1 MTVTTAETVW
11 TETPTTSAE
20 WIARAQKVSD
30 ILARDAVERDR
41 VGAAPYAEVQLLK
54 DSGLVTLLGP
64 TEFGGGGQR
73 WETAYQVVRVIA
85 RGDGS
90 IGQLLGYHY
99 LWAWAV
105 RLVGTEPQ
113 IGAVEELYTSN
124 NFLFGGAV
132 NPRDTDLTIVDR
144 GETLV
149 YNGVKSFSTGG
160 RATDLTVLEGIIE
173 GTATHVFAIV
183 PTAQDGIVFRGDWD
197 NLGQRLTDSGTV
209 EIKDVEVDWA
219 GAAGFVDKEFQP
231 LVYNTLNFP
240 ALEIVFANFYVG
252 IARGALDTAAEY
264 TRTRTRPWP
273 YGGDNKELATDE
285 WYLRE
290 GYGDLQAKL
299 WATEAFVDQVNRES
313 DAVLH
318 DARENLTEQARGDLA
333 VRIAAAKLR
342 AADVALEIGTRV
354 FELTGARAT
363 SNSVGLDIFWRN
375 VRTHT
380 LHDPVAYKRREV
392 GGYVLTGEIPE
403 PTWYT

>member
-1 MTVTTAETVW
+1 MTVITEQKIWADAPATADG
-11 TETPTTSAE
+11 
-20 WIARAQKVSD
+20 WIARAREVSA

-41 VGAAPYAEVQLLK
+41 AGGAPFEEVGLLK

-64 TEFGGGGQR
+64 AEFGGAGQP
-73 WETAYQVVRVIA
+73 WATAYQVVREIA
-85 RGDGS
+85 CGDGS

-113 IGAVEELYTSN
+113 IAAVEELYTSN
-124 NFLFGGAV
+124 RFLFGGAV

-144 GETLV
+144 GDTLV
-149 YNGVKSFSTGG
+149 YSGVKSFSTGG

-197 NLGQRLTDSGTV
+197 NLGQRLTDSGSV
-209 EIKDVEVDWA
+209 EINDVEVDWS

-264 TRTRTRPWP
+264 TRTKTRPWP
-273 YGGDNKELATDE
+273 YGGDDKELATDE

-290 GYGDLQAKL
+290 GYGDLQSKL
-299 WATEAFVDQVNRES
+299 WAVEAFVDQVNREANS
-313 DAVLH
+313 VLH

-333 VRIAAAKLR
+333 VRIAAAKIR

-354 FELTGARAT
+354 FELTGARST
-363 SNSVGLDIFWRN
+363 SNTVGLDIFWRN

-392 GGYVLTGEIPE
+392 GGHLLTGELPE

>member
-1 MTVTTAETVW
+1 M
-11 TETPTTSAE
+11 
-20 WIARAQKVSD
+20 
-30 ILARDAVERDR
+30 
-41 VGAAPYAEVQLLK
+41 
-54 DSGLVTLLGP
+54 
-64 TEFGGGGQR
+64 
-73 WETAYQVVRVIA
+73 
-85 RGDGS
+85 
-90 IGQLLGYHY
+90 
-99 LWAWAV
+99 
-105 RLVGTEPQ
+105 
-113 IGAVEELYTSN
+113 
-124 NFLFGGAV
+124 
-132 NPRDTDLTIVDR
+132 
-144 GETLV
+144 
-149 YNGVKSFSTGG
+149 
-160 RATDLTVLEGIIE
+160 
-173 GTATHVFAIV
+173 
-183 PTAQDGIVFRGDWD
+183 
-197 NLGQRLTDSGTV
+197 
-209 EIKDVEVDWA
+209 
-219 GAAGFVDKEFQP
+219 
-231 LVYNTLNFP
+231 
-240 ALEIVFANFYVG
+240 FANFYVG
-252 IARGALDTAAEY
+252 IARGALDIAAEY

-299 WATEAFVDQVNRES
+299 WAAEAFVDQVNRES

-318 DARENLTEQARGDLA
+318 DARENLIEQARGDLA

>member
-11 TETPTTSAE
+11 AETPTTSAE

-197 NLGQRLTDSGTV
+197 NLGQRLTDSGSV
-209 EIKDVEVDWA
+209 EINDVEVDWA

-264 TRTRTRPWP
+264 TRTHTRPWP

-299 WATEAFVDQVNRES
+299 WAAEALVDQVNRES

-342 AADVALEIGTRV
+342 AAEVALEIGTRV